1 MIQIE
6 HLTKKYRNV
15 VAVDDLNLTV
25 EEGEIF
31 GFVGPNGAG
40 KTTTIR
46 ILAGLLRPTSGKAT
60 IGGYDVGRDTVEVK
74 RMVGYMPDMFGVYD
88 EMRAWEYLDFF
99 GAAYGIDRNARREA
113 IDRVLDLTGSEY
125 MRDYHMGSLSR
136 GMAQKMGLARTL
148 IHDPQVIILDEPAS
162 GLDPRA
168 RMELRDTLKRLSS
181 NGKTILISSHI
192 LAELGTLCD
201 TIGIIEKSRLLATG
215 TLSEILCQIRQ
226 HMVIEIHVLDGL
238 EKAAEILRNSNAV
251 KEAEAVGDLFRVEFD
266 GRIEES
272 CDLLETLI
280 KNGVRVQSYSEVP
293 IDLEKVYMEVT
304 RRAETGNENAD

>member
-60 IGGYDVGRDTVEVK
+60 IGGYDVTRDTVEVK
-74 RMVGYMPDMFGVYD
+74 RWVGYMPDMFGVYD
-88 EMRAWEYLDFF
+88 EMRVWEYLDFF
-99 GAAYGIDRNARREA
+99 GAAYGIDRDTRREA

-136 GMAQKMGLARTL
+136 GMVQKIGLARTL
-148 IHDPQVIILDEPAS
+148 IHDPQVLILDEPAS

-168 RMELRDTLKRLSS
+168 RMELRDTLKKLRS

-215 TLSEILCQIRQ
+215 TLSEILRQIRQ
-226 HMVIEIHVLDGL
+226 HMVIEIHILEGF

-251 KEAEAVGDLFRVEFD
+251 KEANAVGDLVRVEFD
-266 GRIEES
+266 GHIEES

-280 KNGVRVQSYSEVP
+280 TNGVRIQSYSEVP

-304 RRAETGNENAD
+304 RRAEAEE